1 MYPTGCSPRRF
12 FVLPKSKIMKNNMGT
27 LDRGL
32 RIIVA
37 AAILALY
44 FTHVISGMVATVGL
58 ALSAVF
64 ILTSLVSTCPL
75 YLPFGIDTREK
86 K

>member
-1 MYPTGCSPRRF
+1 M
-12 FVLPKSKIMKNNMGT
+12 KSNMGN
-27 LDRGL
+27 LDRVL

-37 AAILALY
+37 LAVIALY
-44 FTHVISGMVATVGL
+44 FTHIISGMVAVVGL
-58 ALSAVF
+58 ALAGVF
-64 ILTSLVSTCPL
+64 ILTSFVGTCPL

>member
-1 MYPTGCSPRRF
+1 
-12 FVLPKSKIMKNNMGT
+12 MKKNMGN
-27 LDRGL
+27 LDRVL

-37 AAILALY
+37 LAIVALY
-44 FTHVISGMVATVGL
+44 FTHIISGMVAIVGL

-64 ILTSLVSTCPL
+64 ILTSFIGVCPL
-75 YLPFGIDTREK
+75 YLPFGISTEEK